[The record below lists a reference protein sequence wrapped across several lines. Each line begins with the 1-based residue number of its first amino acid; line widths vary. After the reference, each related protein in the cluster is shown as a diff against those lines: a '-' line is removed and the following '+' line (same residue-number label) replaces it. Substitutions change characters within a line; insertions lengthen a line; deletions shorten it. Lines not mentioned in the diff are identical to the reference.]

1 MPSAGPSAHSCW
13 PEEKVSRETATAG
26 YDIDH
31 EVWDMAV
38 ADQVKDALGAL
49 PDDLRRPILL
59 AYFGGNTYREVAQI
73 LDEPEGTV
81 KSRIRS
87 GLGRLRINLAELG
100 VEPAGA
106 ES

>member
-1 MPSAGPSAHSCW
+1 
-13 PEEKVSRETATAG
+13 
-26 YDIDH
+26 
-31 EVWDMAV
+31 
-38 ADQVKDALGAL
+38 
-49 PDDLRRPILL
+49 
-59 AYFGGNTYREVAQI
+59 
-73 LDEPEGTV
+73 V